1 MRLRGLALAAVLPGC
16 ALVPP
21 QVGAPAPVLA
31 DASAERAYQSALG
44 RATARDE
51 VYAGLD
57 TRLFTAAT
65 HQSTAF
71 RAARTRRLAA
81 FEGWFGEA
89 LQAALQREVAE
100 AEQGNDFLL
109 GMYVPDRREE
119 SLDGPRSG
127 WRVALELPDGT
138 QLLPTAVERLGRGTL
153 RQRALYPYLGD
164 FWVAYRVRF
173 PRARPDG
180 RDGWLE
186 GAPGFVLKVGS
197 TLGQARL
204 RFPGEPGGGAGA
216 R

>member
-1 MRLRGLALAAVLPGC
+1 VSLRGLALAAVLPGC
-16 ALVPP
+16 AFIPP
-21 QVGAPAPVLA
+21 QVGARAPVLR
-31 DASAERAYQSALG
+31 DASAERAYQVALS
-44 RATARDE
+44 RATARHE

-57 TRLFTAAT
+57 TRLFVAAT

-81 FEGWFGEA
+81 FEGWSGEA
-89 LQAALQREVAE
+89 LQAALGREVAD
-100 AEQGNDFLL
+100 AEQANDFLL
-109 GMYVPDRREE
+109 GVYVPDRREE
-119 SLDGPRSG
+119 NLDTPQSA
-127 WRVALELPDGT
+127 WRVALEFQDGT
-138 QLLPTAVERLGRGTL
+138 ELRPASIERLGRGTL

-173 PRARPDG
+173 PRVRPDG

-197 TLGQARL
+197 TLGQASL
-204 RFPGEPGGGAGA
+204 RFPAAAEGGADA